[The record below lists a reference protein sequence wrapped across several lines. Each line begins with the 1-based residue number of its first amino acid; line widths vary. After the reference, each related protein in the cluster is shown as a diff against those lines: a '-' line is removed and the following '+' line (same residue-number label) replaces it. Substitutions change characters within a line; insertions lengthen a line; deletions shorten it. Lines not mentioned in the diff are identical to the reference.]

1 MKIMSSA
8 LSEYKIIVKSRIF
21 YTFLFLTAVFIFM
34 EGFYLYNTLLPETVN
49 EQIEWYSQSL
59 FSLSESVAMDREM
72 IIDLLRPIHPFTSF
86 LNPIYVF
93 DILAIVIFVIVSS
106 ILMGVEFKNKTIKV
120 KKSNFS
126 TLHIFLSK
134 ILAVEYAYISYIIFA
149 MTVNAV
155 TSLVF
160 WGRIKNEYGFFLDKF
175 NLNFEFSLHKSF
187 RDIGIFF
194 ILSSIAII
202 FYSTL
207 SMCITYLSS
216 LSSFGM
222 SVCVLPIFRFESE
235 ISKAI
240 VLPMDIYIYVLNK
253 NLTRQEQGFNGIAE
267 GNSLSMTSIQMIM
280 VCIVIFTLEA
290 ILLFGVASK
299 KKRV

>member
-1 MKIMSSA
+1 LKIMSSA

-175 NLNFEFSLHKSF
+175 NLNFEFSHN
-187 RDIGIFF
+187 R
-194 ILSSIAII
+194 
-202 FYSTL
+202 
-207 SMCITYLSS
+207 
-216 LSSFGM
+216 
-222 SVCVLPIFRFESE
+222 
-235 ISKAI
+235 
-240 VLPMDIYIYVLNK
+240 
-253 NLTRQEQGFNGIAE
+253 
-267 GNSLSMTSIQMIM
+267 
-280 VCIVIFTLEA
+280 
-290 ILLFGVASK
+290 
-299 KKRV
+299 